1 MFLKNNCQN
10 ETSKPCK
17 CLMIL
22 SKGFFYVFEAKG
34 VCFWSR
40 FYVSTLMSYQSHHQR
55 CSKFLLDLLTV
66 STEQKEEQLREKLK
80 NMTPAKKK
88 KFLEKQKL
96 KEQAQKEKIKQ
107 KKLVEK
113 EKEKERLKK
122 EKEEE
127 KQKRKFEREKVNCLF
142 ILANLLAIKKE
153 ISVQSICCAHQC

>member
-1 MFLKNNCQN
+1 
-10 ETSKPCK
+10 
-17 CLMIL
+17 
-22 SKGFFYVFEAKG
+22 
-34 VCFWSR
+34 
-40 FYVSTLMSYQSHHQR
+40 MSYQSHHQR

-127 KQKRKFEREKVNCLF
+127 KQKRKFEREKVKYILFFKSTCLF